1 MNKDDDEDTPM
12 LVLEFHEGEYLVP
25 ESKTKLLLEIAG
37 SAVRPEGPSF
47 DTLEEAAAVLE
58 YWCEK
63 YASPVATS
71 GNLIVFIGRETGN
84 NNNIEPVARLDIIIE
99 AGTARAT
106 VKRNNFPSE
115 DIRPTQIDEDDGVAA
130 LVSKVL
136 LAHRELR

>member
-1 MNKDDDEDTPM
+1 
-12 LVLEFHEGEYLVP
+12 
-25 ESKTKLLLEIAG
+25 
-37 SAVRPEGPSF
+37 
-47 DTLEEAAAVLE
+47 LE

-115 DIRPTQIDEDDGVAA
+115 DIRPTQIDEDDGIAA
-130 LVSKVL
+130 LVSRVL
-136 LAHRELR
+136 LAYRELR